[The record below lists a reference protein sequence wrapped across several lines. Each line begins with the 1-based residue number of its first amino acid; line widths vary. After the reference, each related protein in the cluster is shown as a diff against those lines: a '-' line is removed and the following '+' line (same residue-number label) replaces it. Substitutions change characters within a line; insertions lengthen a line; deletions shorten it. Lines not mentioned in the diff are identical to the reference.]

1 MGIINFPIVYLRYLQ
16 VYIETVPI
24 NKIVA
29 FGGDCHTPE
38 GVCAASVIAR
48 ETVENALVSMVRNG
62 YLRESEAVEIVK
74 KILRTNSIDF
84 YGLQKFIKN

>member
-1 MGIINFPIVYLRYLQ
+1 M
-16 VYIETVPI
+16 YIETVPI

-38 GVCAASVIAR
+38 GVYAASVIAM

-84 YGLQKFIKN
+84 YGLQKFIKNRYIYS